1 MCFKRGFKSV
11 RAPRA
16 GSKTFAVHPVNE
28 SASFLLLLNAQQFL
42 DEEFSRAFSL
52 FDYFFSLCAHRKSE
66 RATKKVDLL
75 ELQEGKNASRA
86 LLLLC
91 YFQLDLEILAEL
103 FPSFFQHFS
112 HCDVEEDIWSNK
124 SLENVV

>member
-16 GSKTFAVHPVNE
+16 GSNTFAVHPVNE

-42 DEEFSRAFSL
+42 DEEFSRASSL
-52 FDYFFSLCAHRKSE
+52 FDYFFFGHRKSKW
-66 RATKKVDLL
+66 ATKKVDLL

>member
-1 MCFKRGFKSV
+1 M

-16 GSKTFAVHPVNE
+16 GSNTFAVHPVNE

-42 DEEFSRAFSL
+42 DEEFSLVLLPL

-66 RATKKVDLL
+66 WATKKVDLL
-75 ELQEGKNASRA
+75 ELQEGKNASPA
-86 LLLLC
+86 LPLLC

-103 FPSFFQHFS
+103 FPLFFQHFS